1 IKGRNGAGK
10 SSFLLY
16 LKTLLSN
23 RAFYLPVSHDL
34 FFHQNHKKSTG
45 QKLSSQLMQINN
57 NKSDVDVI
65 ILDEWDA
72 NLDGINKSHLD
83 ELINELA
90 RQRLVIEVRH

>member
-1 IKGRNGAGK
+1 
-10 SSFLLY
+10 
-16 LKTLLSN
+16 
-23 RAFYLPVSHDL
+23 
-34 FFHQNHKKSTG
+34 
-45 QKLSSQLMQINN
+45 MQINN

-72 NLDGINKSHLD
+72 NLMASTKSHLD

>member
-1 IKGRNGAGK
+1 
-10 SSFLLY
+10 
-16 LKTLLSN
+16 
-23 RAFYLPVSHDL
+23 
-34 FFHQNHKKSTG
+34 
-45 QKLSSQLMQINN
+45 MQINN

-72 NLDGINKSHLD
+72 NLDCINKSHLD

>member
-1 IKGRNGAGK
+1 MGQVKAVFVVFKNIIIKQG
-10 SSFLLY
+10 
-16 LKTLLSN
+16 
-23 RAFYLPVSHDL
+23 FYLPVSHDL

>member
-1 IKGRNGAGK
+1 MI
-10 SSFLLY
+10 Y
-16 LKTLLSN
+16 
-23 RAFYLPVSHDL
+23 
-34 FFHQNHKKSTG
+34 FFHQNHNKSTG
-45 QKLSSQLMQINN
+45 QKLSSQLMQISNI
-57 NKSDVDVI
+57 SDVDVI